1 MSDTVRKLF
10 DVLFSRRLAA
20 APLLPFSRRHILII
34 SDFIKRQ
41 TQNFSCFFT
50 TFSFH
55 KTLAQG
61 AFLHRREGVVVI
73 TIVFFG
79 LWVGFIGN
87 WAVKDPN
94 SQEYD
99 PVN

>member
-1 MSDTVRKLF
+1 MANRGIV
-10 DVLFSRRLAA
+10 
-20 APLLPFSRRHILII
+20 I
-34 SDFIKRQ
+34 
-41 TQNFSCFFT
+41 T
-50 TFSFH
+50 TALS
-55 KTLAQG
+55 L
-61 AFLHRREGVVVI
+61 VVI

>member
-1 MSDTVRKLF
+1 MANRGIV
-10 DVLFSRRLAA
+10 
-20 APLLPFSRRHILII
+20 I
-34 SDFIKRQ
+34 
-41 TQNFSCFFT
+41 T
-50 TFSFH
+50 TALS
-55 KTLAQG
+55 L
-61 AFLHRREGVVVI
+61 VVI

-99 PVN
+99 PVEQTDNEYVAAKNGAIELTEKELDAVSQN